1 MTSRSRI
8 HLNLFLSTTGHHE
21 ASWRFPSAQPER
33 IGDVR
38 YYQEMAATAER
49 GKLDSVFLGDHL
61 ALASVNYRAE
71 GRFDP
76 LILLS
81 ALATTTTHIGLIGTA
96 STTYSEPYN
105 LARQFASLDHL
116 SRGRAGWNMVTTWV
130 ADVAANYGLPKPL
143 PHADRYARANEYLEV
158 VTKLWDSWEDDAHVI
173 DRATGVYVDPTRV
186 HAIEHAGTYFKVH
199 GALNVPR
206 SPQGRPVLVQAGSS
220 DDGRAFAAK
229 YAEAIF
235 TAQRELAE
243 AQAFYADMKRR
254 VTEYGRD
261 PNAVLILPGLSAIV
275 GSTTAEARAIQEQL
289 DQLTVPALGVSAL
302 SSIFDGA
309 DFSAVALDE
318 PVSLDVFPDPGKL
331 VNSQSRAQLIVD
343 LVRRERLT
351 LRALLRRLAHARGH
365 RTVVGTPEEIV
376 EQMLDW
382 VEHDA
387 ADGFNLVPPY
397 LPQGLTDFVDQVIP
411 ILQKRGVFR
420 REYEGTTLRDHYGLP
435 RPASR
440 FAGPIVR

>member
-1 MTSRSRI
+1 M

-21 ASWRFPSAQPER
+21 ASWRFSSAQPER
-33 IGDVR
+33 IGDVG
-38 YYQEMAATAER
+38 YYQEIAATAER

-61 ALASVNYRAE
+61 ALASVKYRAE

-81 ALATTTTHIGLIGTA
+81 ALAVSTTHIGLIGTA

-116 SRGRAGWNMVTTWV
+116 SRGRAGWNIVTTWV
-130 ADVAANYGLPKPL
+130 ADVAANFGLPKPL
-143 PHADRYARANEYLEV
+143 PHAERYARATEYLEV
-158 VTKLWDSWEDDAHVI
+158 VSKLWDSWEDDAHVL
-173 DRATGVYVDPTRV
+173 DRANGVYVDPTHV
-186 HAIEHAGTYFKVH
+186 HAIEHTGTYFKVH

-235 TAQRELAE
+235 TAQRELGE

-254 VTEYGRD
+254 VTDYGRD
-261 PNAVLILPGLSAIV
+261 PASVLILPGLSAIV
-275 GSTTAEARAIQEQL
+275 GSTTAEACAIQEEL
-289 DQLTVPALGVSAL
+289 DALTVPALGLNAL

-309 DFSAVALDE
+309 DFSGVPIDE
-318 PVSLDVFPDPGKL
+318 PVPLDVFPDPAKL

-365 RTVVGTPEEIV
+365 RAVVGTPEEIV

-382 VEHDA
+382 IEHDA

-397 LPQGLTDFVDQVIP
+397 LPQGLTDFVDHVVP
-411 ILQKRGVFR
+411 LLQKRGVFR
-420 REYEGTTLRDHYGLP
+420 REYEGTTLREHYGLP

-440 FAGPIVR
+440 FAPTPPLPR

>member
-8 HLNLFLSTTGHHE
+8 HLNVFIATTGHHE

-33 IGDVR
+33 IGDIS
-38 YYQEMAATAER
+38 YYQGVAATAER
-49 GKLDSVFLGDHL
+49 GKLDSLFLGDHL
-61 ALASVNYRAE
+61 ALASVKYRAE

-81 ALATTTTHIGLIGTA
+81 ALSVTTTQIGLVGTA

-116 SRGRAGWNMVTTWV
+116 SHGRAGWNIVTTWV
-130 ADVAANYGLPKPL
+130 ADVAANFGLPQPL
-143 PHADRYARANEYLEV
+143 PHADRYARATEYLDV
-158 VTKLWDSWEDDAHVI
+158 VTKLWDSWEDDAHVL
-173 DRATGVYVDPTRV
+173 DRESGIYVDTARV
-186 HAIEHAGTYFKVH
+186 HAIEHAGAHFKVR

-235 TAQRELAE
+235 TAQRELAD

-254 VTEYGRD
+254 VGEYGRE
-261 PNAVLILPGLSAIV
+261 PNDVLILPGLSPIV
-275 GSTTAEARAIQEQL
+275 GSTTAEARAIQAQL
-289 DQLTVPALGVSAL
+289 DELTVPELGLHAL

-309 DFSAVALDE
+309 DFSEVPLDE
-318 PVSLDVFPDPGKL
+318 PVSLDVFPDPATL
-331 VNSQSRAQLIVD
+331 VNSQSRAQLIID
-343 LVRRERLT
+343 LARRERLT
-351 LRALLRRLAHARGH
+351 LRVLLRRLAHARGH
-365 RTVVGTPEEIV
+365 RVVVGTPEEVV

-382 VEHDA
+382 IERDA

-397 LPQGLTDFVDQVIP
+397 LPQNLTEFVDHVVP
-411 ILQKRGVFR
+411 LLQKRGVFR
-420 REYEGTTLRDHYGLP
+420 REYEGTTLREHYGLS
-435 RPASR
+435 RPASQ
-440 FAGPIVR
+440 FATPVTR